1 MNGNRRLKLQPRH
14 GYQPSLRTPLAASS
28 SGTPPQD
35 TSASVTANP
44 PSPVGLIAGWG
55 RFPVLV
61 AESLVRSGQPVVCV
75 ALKGLADA
83 SLEYLCDDVQWF
95 GVAKLG
101 GHMRYFRR
109 HGVRRVTMAGK
120 LFKAELLFQRSV
132 ILSQWPDIESIKTF
146 APHFIWRREDT
157 RDDSLLTAVTSAF
170 ARRSMDVIAATDF
183 APDLLASAGNL
194 TKKKP
199 SGAQLKD
206 IHFGWSIA
214 KTMGGMDIGQS
225 ITVRDGTVIAV
236 EAVEGT
242 DACITRSG
250 QLCKKGGWTL
260 IKVAKPNQDMRF
272 DVPTIGP
279 QTIQNVAD
287 AGGRAIAIEAN
298 MTILVDAE
306 QCFELADRLGVA
318 IVSLEDK
325 EMQTADIN
333 HYANAELNRKAA

>member
-1 MNGNRRLKLQPRH
+1 VNGNWRLKPHLRQ
-14 GYQPSLRTPLAASS
+14 GYQPSLRTPPVSS
-28 SGTPPQD
+28 SLSTITQNAAANG
-35 TSASVTANP
+35 AANP
-44 PSPVGLIAGWG
+44 PIPVGLIAGWG

-75 ALKGLADA
+75 ALKGLADP
-83 SLEYLCDDVQWF
+83 SLEYLCDHVQWF

-109 HGVRRVTMAGK
+109 HGVQRVTMAGK

-199 SGAQLKD
+199 NSAQLKD
-206 IHFGWSIA
+206 IRFGWSIA

-306 QCFELADRLGVA
+306 QCFKLADRLGIT
-318 IVSLEDK
+318 IVSLENN
-325 EMQTADIN
+325 EMQTADVN
-333 HYANAELNRKAA
+333 QYANTDRTRNAA